1 MTRCKIDGAVEILGE
16 NARTI
21 RHQAQAGK
29 IPGAAKMF
37 GTWSFDVA
45 LLRAFVAEREK
56 VACQASGRPQRAV
69 TGAKASCGG
78 EFRPAGKTSD
88 GHYAQTIRRL
98 LANAAQRSA
107 GG

>member
-1 MTRCKIDGAVEILGE
+1 LTRCKIEGAVEILGE
-16 NARTI
+16 RPRTI

-56 VACQASGRPQRAV
+56 IACQASGRPRGAV
-69 TGAKASCGG
+69 TGAKASCGE
-78 EFRPAGKTSD
+78 EFRPAGRTSA
-88 GHYAQTIRRL
+88 GHYAQTIQRL
-98 LANAAQRSA
+98 RASAAQRSA